1 MISVIRSIT
10 AVLVASCLGC
20 AASADFKTRPASP
33 TTDRDGAELTAV
45 MASIREALVEAQTH
59 DVPGFPPLKSITLKL
74 QTTVSRSAG
83 GEVRY
88 LVFSVGSTST
98 ADTASTLVLE
108 MRPPVPRA
116 METILPAASLKETL
130 AKAIHLAKIGVIE
143 ASKGDSPLVMRKID
157 IDLKFGIQVE
167 GSAGGGVKL
176 LPLGIEGTGQIS
188 KEKVHSVSL
197 TFGP

>member
-1 MISVIRSIT
+1 
-10 AVLVASCLGC
+10 
-20 AASADFKTRPASP
+20 
-33 TTDRDGAELTAV
+33 
-45 MASIREALVEAQTH
+45 
-59 DVPGFPPLKSITLKL
+59 
-74 QTTVSRSAG
+74 
-83 GEVRY
+83 
-88 LVFSVGSTST
+88 
-98 ADTASTLVLE
+98 
-108 MRPPVPRA
+108 